1 MSDMEFFRPGEAGES
16 YDPAAFERFKQQMK
30 ANAAFIAAARKSEQK
45 QKEKE
50 DKLAKILL
58 KFIQTNQKSGIL
70 MLASRLLEENIPPSF
85 ILAIILLGNE
95 EIQAELKREIS
106 SEMLQIERP
115 KNETFVETEKAD
127 INRQPEKDKAKIPSE
142 FSLAAKFENPSLSL
156 KVKAEIDSWGKSIFE
171 AGSSIPFRVLETALD
186 REGNIKK
193 VLVDCTANVLDD
205 YLASNKMPDVAYDT
219 CFSFCEFLMRGIMQ
233 TFKKQIENQK
243 ELR

>member
-1 MSDMEFFRPGEAGES
+1 MSDFEFFRPGEAGES

-30 ANAAFIAAARKSEQK
+30 ANAAFVAAARKSEQK

-70 MLASRLLEENIPPSF
+70 MLASKLMEENVPPSF

-95 EIQAELKREIS
+95 EIQAELKREIVS
-106 SEMLQIERP
+106 SLAQIEAP
-115 KNETFVETEKAD
+115 EAETEKAD
-127 INRQPEKDKAKIPSE
+127 IKSQIETEKEKILSE
-142 FSLAAKFENPSLSL
+142 FSLAAKFENPALSL
-156 KVKAEIDSWGKSIFE
+156 KVKAEIDMWGKSIFE
-171 AGSSIPFRVLETALD
+171 AGSGIPFRVLETALD

-193 VLVDCTANVLDD
+193 VVVDCTANVLDD
-205 YLASNKMPDVAYDT
+205 YLASNNMPQVEYDT

-233 TFKKQIENQK
+233 ALKKQIENQK
-243 ELR
+243 ELK

>member
-1 MSDMEFFRPGEAGES
+1 MEFFRPGEAGES

-30 ANAAFIAAARKSEQK
+30 ASAAFIAAARKSEQK

-70 MLASRLLEENIPPSF
+70 MLAAKLMEENIPPSF

-106 SEMLQIERP
+106 SLAQIEAP
-115 KNETFVETEKAD
+115 KAGTGEADVKSQSETRE
-127 INRQPEKDKAKIPSE
+127 AKTLSE
-142 FSLAAKFENPSLSL
+142 FSLAAKFENPALSL
-156 KVKAEIDSWGKSIFE
+156 KVKAEIDTWGKSIFE
-171 AGSSIPFRVLETALD
+171 AGSSVPFRVLETALNP
-186 REGNIKK
+186 EGNIKK
-193 VLVDCTANVLDD
+193 VVIDCTANVLDD
-205 YLASNKMPDVAYDT
+205 YLAGNNMPQVEYDT

-233 TFKKQIENQK
+233 ALKKQIENQK

>member
-30 ANAAFIAAARKSEQK
+30 ASAAFVAAARKQEQK

-70 MLASRLLEENIPPSF
+70 MLAARLLAENIPPSF

-95 EIQAELKREIS
+95 EIQAELKREVS
-106 SEMLQIERP
+106 SLAQIEAP
-115 KNETFVETEKAD
+115 KVGAVEEGVKSQSETEKA
-127 INRQPEKDKAKIPSE
+127 KTLSE

-171 AGSSIPFRVLETALD
+171 AGSSIPFRVIETALNP
-186 REGNIKK
+186 EGNIKK
-193 VLVDCTANVLDD
+193 VVIDCTANVLDD
-205 YLASNKMPDVAYDT
+205 YLASNNMPQVEYDT

-233 TFKKQIENQK
+233 ALKKQIENQK
-243 ELR
+243 ELK

>member
-70 MLASRLLEENIPPSF
+70 MLAAKLLAENIPPSF

-95 EIQAELKREIS
+95 EIQAELKREVS
-106 SEMLQIERP
+106 SLAQIEAP
-115 KNETFVETEKAD
+115 KAGAEEADVKSQSETE
-127 INRQPEKDKAKIPSE
+127 KAKIPSE
-142 FSLAAKFENPSLSL
+142 FSLAAKFENPALSL
-156 KVKAEIDSWGKSIFE
+156 KIKAEIDSWGKSIFE

-193 VLVDCTANVLDD
+193 VVVDCTANVLDD
-205 YLASNKMPDVAYDT
+205 YLASNAMPQVEFDT

-233 TFKKQIENQK
+233 ALKKQIENQK

>member
-1 MSDMEFFRPGEAGES
+1 MEFFRPGEAGES

-30 ANAAFIAAARKSEQK
+30 ASAAFIAAARKSEQK

-70 MLASRLLEENIPPSF
+70 MLAAKLMEENIPPSF

-95 EIQAELKREIS
+95 EIQAELKKEIS
-106 SEMLQIERP
+106 GLAQIEAP
-115 KNETFVETEKAD
+115 KAGTG
-127 INRQPEKDKAKIPSE
+127 EKDEAKIPSE
-142 FSLAAKFENPSLSL
+142 FSLAAKFENPALSL

-171 AGSSIPFRVLETALD
+171 AGSSVPFRVLETALNP
-186 REGNIKK
+186 EGNIKK
-193 VLVDCTANVLDD
+193 VVIDCTANVLDD
-205 YLASNKMPDVAYDT
+205 YLASNKMPQVEYDT

-233 TFKKQIENQK
+233 ALKKQIENQK